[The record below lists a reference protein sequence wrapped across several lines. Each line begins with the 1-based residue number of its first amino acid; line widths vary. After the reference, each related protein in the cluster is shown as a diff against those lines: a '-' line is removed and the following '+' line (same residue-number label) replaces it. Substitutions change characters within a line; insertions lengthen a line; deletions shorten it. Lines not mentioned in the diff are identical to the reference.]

1 VRGGGTSQDRRLR
14 RRLPA
19 WQCGTVIS
27 LLAAAVLL
35 GGAAVLPSQ
44 EPASPPGLGG
54 QIVDIAAVGE
64 VTCSPEE
71 LKGSQLPCLGRAMP
85 VLMAGANAVFIL
97 GDDGGP
103 PPDDPAW
110 ARYLGHTYAVPGE
123 FRDAAQARAYAAAYG
138 VRGGEPGI
146 GYYTV
151 RIGQW
156 NVYALNGNC
165 DQVGGCTRSSPQ
177 GRWLAERLQTD
188 AGCSL
193 AIIDRPW
200 RTAVP
205 GLASARVS
213 DLYAMLRD
221 AGVELV
227 LAGHAPYYER
237 FAPQQGLAEL
247 VVGTGGRELP
257 SSVGAVA
264 DGSVVQFATYGVV
277 RITLFPN
284 RYDGNFL
291 SLGGQLLDG
300 FSGACP

>member
-1 VRGGGTSQDRRLR
+1 MTGGATRKERQLR
-14 RRLPA
+14 PWARA
-19 WQCGTVIS
+19 WRWGTVIT

-35 GGAAVLPSQ
+35 DGAAVLPSQ

-71 LKGSQLPCLGRAMP
+71 LKSGRLPCLGRAMP
-85 VLMAGANAVFIL
+85 DLMAGADAVFIL

-103 PPDDPAW
+103 PPHDPAW

-123 FRDAAQARAYAAAYG
+123 FSGEAQARAYAAAYG
-138 VRGGEPGI
+138 VRGGEPGV
-146 GYYTV
+146 GYYAV
-151 RIGQW
+151 RIDQW
-156 NVYALNGNC
+156 NVYALNSNC
-165 DQVGGCTRSSPQ
+165 DQVGGCTRSSSQ
-177 GRWLAERLQTD
+177 GRWLAERLRTD
-188 AGCSL
+188 TGCSL

-205 GLASARVS
+205 GLASAQVS
-213 DLYAMLRD
+213 DLYAMLRE

-227 LAGHAPYYER
+227 LAGNAPYYER
-237 FAPQQGLAEL
+237 FAPHQGLTEL
-247 VVGTGGRELP
+247 MVGTGGRGLP

-264 DGSVVQFATYGVV
+264 DGSAVQFATYGVV

-300 FSGACP
+300 FSGPCR